1 MKDADLKRNASGYY
15 DETCYKA
22 ITAPPRTGEIWTD
35 RSGKKHWLILKSRNA
50 VCSVLLLNTAET
62 ENSIRVMGKVPMYTD
77 PLMVG
82 YAFTDYLT
90 TFVKKVKAEE
100 FINVQ
105 RKVGEALG
113 VIDINL
119 VAPVPHDHI
128 NALERRNA
136 ELLEERDR
144 LLIERNEVQ
153 KEAASLRFD
162 LDAKNMADKMV
173 SDSIAEMEQEIFKLK
188 FYKDMYMD
196 LIDKL
201 VSVRGGA
208 VNE

>member
-22 ITAPPRTGEIWTD
+22 ITAPPRTGEIWTNRD
-35 RSGKKHWLILKSRNA
+35 GSKCWLILQGRDT
-50 VCSVLLLNTAET
+50 VCSTLLLGKEEK
-62 ENSIRVMGKVPMYTD
+62 ENSIQVMARVPMYTD
-77 PLMVG
+77 PVMIG
-82 YAFTDYLT
+82 YTFTDYLT

-100 FINVQ
+100 FTNIQ
-105 RKVGEALG
+105 REVGKALG
-113 VIDINL
+113 IIDINL

-128 NALERRNA
+128 NALEEKVIR
-136 ELLEERDR
+136 LTKERD
-144 LLIERNEVQ
+144 EAQ
-153 KEAASLRFD
+153 KLATAMKFD
-162 LDAKNMADKMV
+162 LDAKNMADQMV
-173 SDSIAEMEQEIFKLK
+173 HDSITDMEQEITKLNI
-188 FYKDMYMD
+188 YKDMYMD

>member
-22 ITAPPRTGEIWTD
+22 ITAPPRTGEIWTNRD
-35 RSGKKHWLILKSRNA
+35 GSKCWLILQGRDT
-50 VCSVLLLNTAET
+50 VCSTLLLGKEEK
-62 ENSIRVMGKVPMYTD
+62 ENSIQVMARVPMYTD
-77 PLMVG
+77 PVMIG
-82 YAFTDYLT
+82 YTFTDYLT

-100 FINVQ
+100 FTNIQ
-105 RKVGEALG
+105 REVGKALG
-113 VIDINL
+113 IIDINL

-128 NALERRNA
+128 NALEEKVLR
-136 ELLEERDR
+136 LTKERD
-144 LLIERNEVQ
+144 EAQ
-153 KEAASLRFD
+153 KLATAMKFD
-162 LDAKNMADKMV
+162 LDAKNMADQMV
-173 SDSIAEMEQEIFKLK
+173 HDSITDMEQEITKLNI
-188 FYKDMYMD
+188 YKDMYMD